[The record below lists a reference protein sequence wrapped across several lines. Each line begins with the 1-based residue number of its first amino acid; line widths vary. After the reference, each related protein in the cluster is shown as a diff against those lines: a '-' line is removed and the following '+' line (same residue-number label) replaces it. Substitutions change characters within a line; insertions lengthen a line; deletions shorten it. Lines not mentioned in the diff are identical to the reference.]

1 MEGGGVVLQPALLLF
16 DLDILSVKVDKL
28 LALGLLLSL
37 LLIPMVFVH
46 LFVEFLLGEVI
57 TFLDSYLVIPTLH
70 HLKPVS
76 FELPIRVCLQNLA
89 IQVVL

>member
-57 TFLDSYLVIPTLH
+57 TFLNSYLVIPALH

-76 FELPIRVCLQNLA
+76 FELPLRVCLQNLA

>member
-57 TFLDSYLVIPTLH
+57 TFLYSFLVTPTLH
-70 HLKPVS
+70 HLKSVS
-76 FELPIRVCLQNLA
+76 FQLPL
-89 IQVVL
+89 